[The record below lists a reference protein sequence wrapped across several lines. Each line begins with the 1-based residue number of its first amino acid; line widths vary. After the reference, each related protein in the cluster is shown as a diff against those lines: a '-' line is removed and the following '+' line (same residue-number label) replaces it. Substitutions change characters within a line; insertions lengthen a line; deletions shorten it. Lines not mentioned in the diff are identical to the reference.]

1 MAMRLKACA
10 DALKYSWHS
19 FPQTAGAEGSELMRP
34 LTRVILITS
43 LLSIG
48 FGLGACAD
56 FDPEKSV
63 ESLDVFGLTKKK
75 PLPGE
80 RKDVFP
86 GGVPGVSQGVPAE
99 LTRGYQAPAQAAPD
113 PAAAAAAQAAQEE
126 AAAKPKPKP
135 KPKVAA
141 RPKPTAQQVQQQQPQ
156 QVQQAWPT
164 GQPQQ

>member
-1 MAMRLKACA
+1 
-10 DALKYSWHS
+10 
-19 FPQTAGAEGSELMRP
+19 MRP
-34 LTRVILITS
+34 FTRVILITS

-56 FDPEKSV
+56 FDPEKTV
-63 ESLDVFGLTKKK
+63 ESLDVFGVTKKK

-99 LTRGYQAPAQAAPD
+99 LTRGYQAPAQTGPD
-113 PAAAAAAQAAQEE
+113 PAATAAAQAVQEQE

-135 KPKVAA
+135 KVAA
-141 RPKPTAQQVQQQQPQ
+141 KPKPKPTAQQVQQQPQ

-164 GQPQQ
+164 QQPQQQPPQQPQQAQGAWPQPSQQPAAAPWPGPR

>member
-1 MAMRLKACA
+1 
-10 DALKYSWHS
+10 
-19 FPQTAGAEGSELMRP
+19 MRP
-34 LTRVILITS
+34 FTRVILITS

-56 FDPEKSV
+56 FDPEKTV
-63 ESLDVFGLTKKK
+63 ESLDVFGVTKKK

-99 LTRGYQAPAQAAPD
+99 LTRGYQAPAQTGPD
-113 PAAAAAAQAAQEE
+113 PAAAAAAQAAQEQE

-135 KPKVAA
+135 KVAA
-141 RPKPTAQQVQQQQPQ
+141 KPKPKPTAQQVQQQQPQ

-164 GQPQQ
+164 AQPQQQPAQQPQQAQGAWPQPSQQPAAAPWPGPR

>member
-10 DALKYSWHS
+10 DALKYLWHS

-34 LTRVILITS
+34 LTRIILVTS

-63 ESLDVFGLTKKK
+63 ESLDVFGWTKKK

-86 GGVPGVSQGVPAE
+86 GGVPGVSQGVPPE
-99 LTRGYQAPAQAAPD
+99 LTKGYQPAEQQVD
-113 PAAAAAAQAAQEE
+113 PAEAAAA
-126 AAAKPKPKP
+126 K
-135 KPKVAA
+135 
-141 RPKPTAQQVQQQQPQ
+141 
-156 QVQQAWPT
+156 
-164 GQPQQ
+164 

>member
-1 MAMRLKACA
+1 
-10 DALKYSWHS
+10 
-19 FPQTAGAEGSELMRP
+19 MRP
-34 LTRVILITS
+34 FTRVILITS

-56 FDPEKSV
+56 FDPEKTV
-63 ESLDVFGLTKKK
+63 ESLDVFGVTKKK

-99 LTRGYQAPAQAAPD
+99 LTRGYQAPAQTGPD
-113 PAAAAAAQAAQEE
+113 PAATAAAQAVQEQE
-126 AAAKPKPKP
+126 AAEKPKPKP
-135 KPKVAA
+135 
-141 RPKPTAQQVQQQQPQ
+141 PTQQVQQQQPQ

-164 GQPQQ
+164 QQPQQQPAQQPQQAQGAWPQPAQQPAAAPWPGPR

>member
-1 MAMRLKACA
+1 
-10 DALKYSWHS
+10 
-19 FPQTAGAEGSELMRP
+19 MRP
-34 LTRVILITS
+34 FTRVILITS

-56 FDPEKSV
+56 FDPEKTV
-63 ESLDVFGLTKKK
+63 ESLDVFGVTKKK

-99 LTRGYQAPAQAAPD
+99 LTRGYQAPAQTGPD
-113 PAAAAAAQAAQEE
+113 PAATAAAQAVQEQE

-135 KPKVAA
+135 KVAA
-141 RPKPTAQQVQQQQPQ
+141 KPKPKPPAQQVQQQPQ

-164 GQPQQ
+164 QQPQQQPAQQPQQAQGAWPQPAQQPAAAPWPGPR